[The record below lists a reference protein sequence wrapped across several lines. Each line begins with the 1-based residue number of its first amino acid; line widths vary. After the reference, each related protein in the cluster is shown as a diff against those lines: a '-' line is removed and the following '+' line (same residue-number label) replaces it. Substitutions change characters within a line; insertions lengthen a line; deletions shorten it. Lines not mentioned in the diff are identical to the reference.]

1 MKYQS
6 YIRSLFVAIFAC
18 FAVSTMAETYLNPF
32 AYRLDNMVEKSGARL
47 ENDRFVVKYRLSGP
61 ATSVVIRLWDITN
74 DATKSTWT
82 RDGGNTGT
90 ALASFDI
97 TNKNDDNGVSC
108 EAKGEHAYTI
118 DFTDV
123 IGQGATLHGKKVRWT
138 IDVKGGNDSDDIIE
152 KDVIVTNYTNSGN
165 TQTSTETKRY
175 KFIPAKQVTQ
185 SYGFR
190 YPGSVDIC
198 NNPYDYNFGA
208 IFCTESHVSTG
219 VDGND
224 NASYVSYDNSPG
236 VYVFGGGMERL
247 WANYHERDI
256 SCYGANFSGA
266 EHFVV
271 NDDPMR
277 ALAPHRVRV
286 TDDGRVFVTVA
297 EGRNNILKQIKN
309 PSNIDR
315 TDRDNDGLYND
326 GGNFYEPDRTG
337 GSYTDIFDQGTWVSK
352 QLILQNSTNFIA
364 APNSGMAVRNSGS
377 SLELL
382 LLSANIKS
390 NNNYTSNPSTG
401 TIYPGINQGEWN
413 LSRYNLGSN
422 TTWGNNKSSEEV
434 LETIKTS
441 HNFANINEMTNKV
454 SATDGTKLGDGMFVG
469 FNYCGIDYD
478 PNGGCWIAQYRG
490 NNPVAATLVHY
501 NATNKKVDYEEH
513 ITGRN
518 SGGIRHNHNFSK
530 LVVPGGFPIVK
541 YFSYK
546 KGSKTYTIKG
556 THVVE
561 GYLTVY
567 NTSYQNGTS
576 PLNNYAYIENAEA
589 GSGAHDFA
597 WDFADNL
604 YIASTGSHKL
614 MALALPHKGKEVS
627 TPCMEKF
634 NFTLSPVYNF
644 GVKVN
649 PTVADADTYAT
660 IKHARIGKA
669 PYPNYLHNANINLVA
684 EEILDGCKFYQWSG
698 YVNTATENGN
708 QLTISSLAKS
718 DPSVTA
724 EIGICA
730 YDDTDVLAVKK
741 ETKFPAAFVKRDMDN
756 VSYSTICFP
765 FDIETLTDEL
775 AGASV
780 LKLTGITVDNSDGC
794 THVDLNFEEVT
805 FTGDDIIKAGMPYL
819 IQPQNNISGEFTLN
833 QPVKCPVN
841 SEFNNGYGA
850 KDNTVT
856 RDNVSVTFHGI
867 MNKTTFDASED
878 NLFLVADDRLATL
891 NKAGSIKG
899 MRAFFTVSGASS
911 KIVCKINTPDKVST
925 SLPYPML
932 KDSLQTTKYLWNG
945 QIYIKRGNEVYDL
958 TGAKVK

>member
-1 MKYQS
+1 MKHQS
-6 YIRSLFVAIFAC
+6 YIRSLFVALCAFFVC
-18 FAVSTMAETYLNPF
+18 VSAMAETYLNPF

-90 ALASFDI
+90 ALASFYI

-108 EAKGEHAYTI
+108 KAKGEHTYTI

-123 IGQGATLHGKKVRWT
+123 IGQGTSLHGKKVRWT
-138 IDVKGGNDSDDIIE
+138 VDVMGGNDSDDIIE
-152 KDVIVTNYTNSGN
+152 KDVIVTNYTNSDN
-165 TQTSTETKRY
+165 TQTSTETKKY

-247 WANYHERDI
+247 WANYHERNI

-315 TDRDNDGLYND
+315 TDRDNNGLYDD

-364 APNSGMAVRNSGS
+364 APNAGMTVRNSGS

-441 HNFANINEMTNKV
+441 HNFANINELTNKV

-614 MALALPHKGKEVS
+614 MALALPHKDKEVS

-684 EEILDGCKFYQWSG
+684 EEILVGCKFYQWSG
-698 YVNTATENGN
+698 YLNEATASGNT
-708 QLTISSLAKS
+708 LTISSLAKS

-730 YDDTDVLAVKK
+730 YEDKAVLAVKK
-741 ETKFPAAFVKRDMDN
+741 QTTFPAAFVQRELDD
-756 VSYSTICFP
+756 VSYSTICLP
-765 FDIETLTDEL
+765 FNLTTLEGTPY

-780 LKLTGITVDNSDGC
+780 LKFDKAEDSDVAGDNRTFLT
-794 THVDLNFEEVT
+794 FKEVT
-805 FTGDDIIKAGMPYL
+805 FTNGDIMEAGKPYL
-819 IQPQNNISGEFTLN
+819 IKVNTPIAKGEE
-833 QPVKCPVN
+833 KI
-841 SEFNNGYGA
+841 FNNVTCPPIGA
-850 KDNTVT
+850 EGKTVT
-856 RDNVSVTFHGI
+856 KGDVTFHALL
-867 MNKTTFDASED
+867 NPTTFTKDQVKD
-878 NLFLVADDRLATL
+878 KLFLTADNRLVSLYGQDSFTINGL
-891 NKAGSIKG
+891 RGY
-899 MRAFFTVSGASS
+899 FTVKEGA
-911 KIVCKINTPDKVST
+911 KNVEYMLNLPDKVVTST
-925 SLPYPML
+925 PMVNMA
-932 KDSLQTTKYLWNG
+932 DSLQVTKYLWDG
-945 QIYIKRGNEVYDL
+945 KIYIQRGNEVYDL
-958 TGAKVK
+958 SGMRVR